1 MNLEELIDELDLV
14 VDKGWNL
21 PLSNG
26 KCVIEGDYVKEL
38 ISDIRS
44 SIPVEIK
51 QAKGI
56 VNDRAEIIAT
66 AKKEAEGI
74 IRQAEERA
82 KQLVSQEE
90 VVRQA
95 QQKSSEI
102 IAQTQQRIKE
112 LRQNSTEYI
121 ESMFRGAEEGFTKA
135 LTDLRQAK
143 QTFKSQI

>member
-1 MNLEELIDELDLV
+1 MNLEELIDELDLAI
-14 VDKGWNL
+14 DKGWNL
-21 PLSNG
+21 PLSSG

-44 SIPVEIK
+44 SIPAEIK
-51 QAKGI
+51 QAKSI
-56 VNDRAEIIAT
+56 VNDRSEIIAV
-66 AKKEAEGI
+66 AKKEAESI

-90 VVRQA
+90 IVRQA

-102 IAQTQQRIKE
+102 IAQMQQRVRD
-112 LRQNSTEYI
+112 LRQNSTDYI

-135 LTDLRQAK
+135 LADLRQAK
-143 QTFKSQI
+143 QTFKTQI